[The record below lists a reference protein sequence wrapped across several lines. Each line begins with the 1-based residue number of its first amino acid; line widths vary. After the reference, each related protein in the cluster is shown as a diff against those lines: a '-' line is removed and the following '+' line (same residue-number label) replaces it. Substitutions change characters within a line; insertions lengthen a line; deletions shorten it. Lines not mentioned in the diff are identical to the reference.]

1 MVLLCLDKIY
11 KGAIEMGKIQYSI
24 VVPLYNEEEVIN
36 ESYKRIRAVME
47 ETKETYEIIFI
58 NDGSRDQTEHL
69 AKAIC
74 SQDINIKLINFS
86 RNFGHQPAIT
96 AGMKESS
103 GQAIIIIDA
112 DLQDPPT
119 VMLQM
124 IEKWKEGYDVVYG
137 KRIKRSGET
146 FFKKMTAKMYYR
158 LLTRITDVKIPVDVG
173 DFRLIDR
180 SVCNALNDLP
190 ERNRYVRGLVSWVGY
205 KQTFVEFEREERF
218 SGETKYPLR
227 KMIKL
232 AIDGITGFSNKP
244 LKIAST
250 LGYVVSGLG
259 FIYLI
264 IILIQKLFT
273 DTTIQGWTSIIGL
286 LLILNGVTLIMLGVL
301 GEYIGRIYDEIKAR
315 PVYIIKEKIGF
326 SDHSNE

>member
-1 MVLLCLDKIY
+1 
-11 KGAIEMGKIQYSI
+11 MGKIQYSI
-24 VVPLYNEEEVIN
+24 IVPLYNEEEVIG
-36 ESYKRIRAVME
+36 ESYKRIKAVME
-47 ETKETYEIIFI
+47 ETKEDYEIIFI

-69 AKAIC
+69 AKEIC
-74 SQDINIKLINFS
+74 SKDPNIKLINFS

-96 AGMKESS
+96 AGMRESS
-103 GQAIIIIDA
+103 GEAIIIIDA
-112 DLQDPPT
+112 DLQDPPS
-119 VMLQM
+119 VMLKM

-218 SGETKYPLR
+218 SGETKYPLS

-232 AIDGITGFSNKP
+232 AVDGITGFSNKP
-244 LKIAST
+244 LKLAST
-250 LGYVVSGLG
+250 LGYIVSCFG

-301 GEYIGRIYDEIKAR
+301 GEYVGRIYDEIKAR

-326 SDHSNE
+326 KNQKQE

>member
-1 MVLLCLDKIY
+1 
-11 KGAIEMGKIQYSI
+11 MGKIQYSI
-24 VVPLYNEEEVIN
+24 IVPLYNEEEVIG
-36 ESYKRIRAVME
+36 ESYKRIKAVME
-47 ETKETYEIIFI
+47 ETKEVYEVIFI

-69 AKAIC
+69 AKEIC
-74 SQDINIKLINFS
+74 SKDPNIKLINFS

-96 AGMKESS
+96 AGMRESS
-103 GQAIIIIDA
+103 GEAIIIIDA
-112 DLQDPPT
+112 DLQDPPS
-119 VMLQM
+119 VMLKM

-232 AIDGITGFSNKP
+232 AVDGITGFSNKP
-244 LKIAST
+244 LKLAST
-250 LGYVVSGLG
+250 LGYIVSCFG
-259 FIYLI
+259 FVYLI
-264 IILIQKLFT
+264 VILIQKLFT

-301 GEYIGRIYDEIKAR
+301 GEYVGRIYDEIKAR

-326 SDHSNE
+326 KNQKQE

>member
-1 MVLLCLDKIY
+1 
-11 KGAIEMGKIQYSI
+11 MGKTQYSI
-24 VVPLYNEEEVIN
+24 IVPLYNEEEVIN
-36 ESYKRIRAVME
+36 ESYKRIKAVMD
-47 ETKETYEIIFI
+47 ETQEPYEVIFI
-58 NDGSRDQTEHL
+58 NDGSRDQTEYL
-69 AKAIC
+69 AKEIC
-74 SQDINIKLINFS
+74 EKDSNIKLINFS

-96 AGMKESS
+96 AGMRESS

-124 IEKWKEGYDVVYG
+124 IGKWKEGYDVVYG
-137 KRIKRSGET
+137 KRIKRSGESI
-146 FFKKMTAKMYYR
+146 FKKITAKMYYR

-190 ERNRYVRGLVSWVGY
+190 ERNRYVRGLVSWVGF

-244 LKIAST
+244 LKLAST
-250 LGYVVSGLG
+250 LGYVVSGFG

-264 IILIQKLFT
+264 IILIQRLFT
-273 DTTIQGWTSIIGL
+273 NTTIQGWTSIIAL

-301 GEYIGRIYDEIKAR
+301 GEYIGRIYDEMKAR

-326 SDHSNE
+326 DNQRVE